1 MVRTDTI
8 AELIAPRLDAMG
20 YELVRV
26 RLQGGDRL
34 VLQVMAER
42 KDGGMSL
49 DDCVEVSR
57 GISAIL
63 DVADPIMG
71 AYTLEVS
78 SPGTDRPLM
87 KPDDYKRFAGLEA
100 KVEMQ
105 APRDGRRRFRGRIL
119 GLDGDEVRLDMAG
132 EQVVLPL
139 REIQSAKLVPE
150 AVPSKTARPARQKRS
165 R

>member
-1 MVRTDTI
+1 MVRTDRI

-34 VLQVMAER
+34 VLQIMAER

-57 GISAIL
+57 GVSAIL

-105 APRDGRRRFRGRIL
+105 APRAGRRRFRGRIL
-119 GLDGDEVRLDMAG
+119 GLDGDDVRLDLAG

-139 REIQSAKLVPE
+139 REIQSAKLMPRDMPLQ
-150 AVPSKTARPARQKRS
+150 AARPAKRKRS
-165 R
+165 K